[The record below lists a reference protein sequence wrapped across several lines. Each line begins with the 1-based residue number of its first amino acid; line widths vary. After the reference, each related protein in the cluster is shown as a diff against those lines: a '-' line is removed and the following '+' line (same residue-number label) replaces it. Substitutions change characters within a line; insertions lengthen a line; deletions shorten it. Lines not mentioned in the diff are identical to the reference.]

1 MYKNG
6 SESDYLTF
14 GRAYYRHR
22 NESIAQFAVIDKIG
36 WSFTCPDHFPIN
48 FRMKYGMIPFLIIN
62 HRRNIVGKVGFGI
75 IGLGNIAPVH
85 AQSIAATRNTELV
98 SVCDLIPGRA
108 KKFAKEHGGRPYE
121 DIDEMLACDDVHA
134 VSLCVP
140 SGLRAEL
147 AEKVAKAGKHILSEK
162 PLEIT
167 TKKVD
172 RIINAADKAG
182 VLLGCIFQNR
192 FTEDALHI
200 RKALD
205 QGRFGQLVLGDAYI
219 KWYRSQEYYDSGAWR
234 GTWKLDGGGA
244 LMNQGIHQIDMLLWY
259 MGDVEK
265 VRAVTGTVAHDGI
278 EVEDIAAVILEFKN
292 GAKGVIEGSTAIWH
306 GHPARVEVHGTEG
319 TVVMEE
325 GKICTWEFK
334 KKKPVDKKI
343 QAAMNEESVLG
354 SGAGDP
360 LAALKI
366 GGHQLQIE
374 DFAKAIQGKKS
385 NMVPGKEGRRA
396 IALLEAI
403 YKSARTG
410 RAVTM

>member
-1 MYKNG
+1 M
-6 SESDYLTF
+6 
-14 GRAYYRHR
+14 
-22 NESIAQFAVIDKIG
+22 
-36 WSFTCPDHFPIN
+36 P
-48 FRMKYGMIPFLIIN
+48 
-62 HRRNIVGKVGFGI
+62 KVGFGI

-85 AQSIAATRNTELV
+85 AQSINATKATELV
-98 SVCDLIPGRA
+98 AVCDLVPGRA
-108 KKFAKEHGGRPYE
+108 KSFAKEHGGDPYE
-121 DIDEMLACDDVHA
+121 NIDEFLARKDLHA

-140 SGLRAEL
+140 SGLRADL
-147 AEKVAKAGKHILSEK
+147 AERVAKAGKHILSEK

-172 RIINAADKAG
+172 RIINAAKKNG

-192 FTEDALHI
+192 FTEDAMHI
-200 RKALD
+200 RNALD
-205 QGRFGQLVLGDAYI
+205 QGRFGKLVLGDAYI
-219 KWYRSQEYYDSGAWR
+219 KWYRSQAYYDSGAWR

-259 MGDVEK
+259 MGDVER
-265 VRAVTGTVAHDGI
+265 VRANTATVAHKGI
-278 EVEDIAAVILEFKN
+278 EVEDIATVLLEFKN
-292 GAKGVIEGSTAIWH
+292 GAQGVIEGSTAIWH

-325 GKICTWEFK
+325 GKICAWEFK
-334 KKKPVDKKI
+334 SSKPVDKKI
-343 QAAMNEESVLG
+343 KAAMNEESVLG

-374 DFAKAIQGKKS
+374 DFAKAIQGKKN
-385 NMVPGKEGRRA
+385 NMIPGSEGRRA
-396 IALLEAI
+396 IALLEAV

-410 RAVTM
+410 RAVTMG